1 MLIFW
6 LSMPIVFQ
14 GIIMTVDEFYFHHKR
29 GLPLWEKIGH
39 PLDSLTILICYS
51 FLVLKIPIELN
62 IKIYIG
68 LSLFSCLFVTKDEF
82 IHTENCEASENWLH
96 SLLFIL
102 HPISLLAAGFIW
114 IKQIS
119 PIFIKA
125 QLLIVFIF
133 MFYQIIF
140 WGFRGKSK

>member
-1 MLIFW
+1 M
-6 LSMPIVFQ
+6 S
-14 GIIMTVDEFYFHHKR
+14 VDEFYFHYKR
-29 GLPLWEKIGH
+29 GLPLWERIGH

-51 FLVLKIPIELN
+51 FLVLRTPTELN

-82 IHTENCEASENWLH
+82 IHTINCEAFENWLH

-102 HPISLLAAGFIW
+102 HPISLMAAGFVW

-119 PIFIKA
+119 PIFIKV

-140 WGFRGKSK
+140 WGIRGKSK